1 MEQIRSAGIPLRLK
15 NVFKPSGQGT
25 IIYPSDNPD
34 GYISSSPVKP
44 SEDGAESNSPP
55 ASFMLE
61 NGYHGAKHERRKP
74 TAVTVKDQILV
85 INVICNRNT
94 KSQGFLMQ
102 VFACMERNKVPVD
115 LVTTSERNVSLAIQS
130 PGGAD
135 AIPKLKTELEQFG
148 KVSLSYGKSIVTVIG
163 QRMRNTVGVGSEILS
178 ALASA
183 QINIYL
189 ISQGAS
195 EINIS

>member
-34 GYISSSPVKP
+34 GYISPSPVKS
-44 SEDGAESNSPP
+44 SENGAEPNSPP

-135 AIPKLKTELEQFG
+135 AITKLKTELEQFG

-163 QRMRNTVGVGSEILS
+163 QRMRNTVGIGSEILS